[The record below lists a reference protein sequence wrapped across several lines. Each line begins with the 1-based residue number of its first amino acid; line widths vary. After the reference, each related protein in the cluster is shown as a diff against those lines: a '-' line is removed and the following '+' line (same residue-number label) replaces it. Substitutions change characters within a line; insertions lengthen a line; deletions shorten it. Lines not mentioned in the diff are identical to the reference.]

1 MGGTF
6 DPIHHGHLVAAS
18 EVAVLFGLDEVVFVP
33 TGQPWQKSDRDV
45 APAEDRYLMTVIAT
59 ASNPRFSVSRVDVD
73 RGGPTYTIDTLT
85 DLQQQRPDDELFFI
99 TGADALSQILTWR
112 DSAACFALAHFIGVT
127 RPGFDLGAAHLPEGA
142 VSLVEVPA
150 LAISSSDCRDRVGR
164 GMPVWYLVPD
174 GVVQYIE
181 KRGLYRSAAG
191 GSPVAREGIAHRGG
205 AGDAPPSGDRPT
217 HSRPWP
223 TAPGTEGPSPEPP
236 TTDLQEVPR

>member
-6 DPIHHGHLVAAS
+6 DPVHHGHLVAAS
-18 EVAVLFGLDEVVFVP
+18 EVAVLFGLDEVIFVP
-33 TGQPWQKSDRDV
+33 TGQPWQKSDREV

-73 RGGPTYTIDTLT
+73 RGGPTYTIDTLS
-85 DLQQQRPDDELFFI
+85 DLKRQRPDDQLFFI
-99 TGADALSQILTWR
+99 TGADALSQILSWR
-112 DSAACFALAHFIGVT
+112 DSDACFALAHFIGVT
-127 RPGFDLGAAHLPEGA
+127 RPGFDLGASHLPEGT

-150 LAISSSDCRDRVGR
+150 LAISSSDCRARVGQ

-181 KRGLYRSAAG
+181 KRGLYRTPDAAR
-191 GSPVAREGIAHRGG
+191 SLAREGVTGVG
-205 AGDAPPSGDRPT
+205 PSGDRPT
-217 HSRPWP
+217 YDRPP
-223 TAPGTEGPSPEPP
+223 ATTPRTEGPPPEPP

>member
-33 TGQPWQKSDRDV
+33 TGQPWQKSDRHV

-85 DLQQQRPDDELFFI
+85 DLQRQRPDDELFFI
-99 TGADALSQILTWR
+99 TGADALSQILSWR
-112 DSAACFALAHFIGVT
+112 DSAAFFALAHFIGVT
-127 RPGFDLGAAHLPEGA
+127 RPGFDLGAAHLPEGT

-181 KRGLYRSAAG
+181 KRGLYRSTAG
-191 GSPVAREGIAHRGG
+191 GRAVAREGIAHRGG

-217 HSRPWP
+217 YDRPPP
-223 TAPGTEGPSPEPP
+223 TAPGTQGPSPEPP